1 MPLPSLLGAPDSG
14 IDSAAHII
22 QTALTPVFLLSGI
35 GTLLG
40 VYNTRLARVADQLE
54 HATELLEGAQD
65 DDGQRRFERHRR
77 RYARRAVVLDA
88 SVAFGAVGGAA
99 TCGSVFFLFYGSLRG
114 SEIAGRLLGLFGL
127 ALGCTIVSLVAFLV
141 DSLLAWHGLRR
152 EGPLPRVAK

>member
-1 MPLPSLLGAPDSG
+1 MGADGG
-14 IDSAAHII
+14 IDTAAHII

-54 HATELLEGAQD
+54 RATDLLEKSEEDQE
-65 DDGQRRFERHRR
+65 QRRLERHRV

-88 SVAFGAVGGAA
+88 SVMFGAVGGAA
-99 TCGSVFFLFYGSLRG
+99 TCGSVFFLFYGSLKG
-114 SEIAGRLLGLFGL
+114 AEIAGRLLGLFGL
-127 ALGCTIVSLVAFLV
+127 ALGCTIASLVAFLV

-152 EGPLPRVAK
+152 EGPLPKAVR